1 MNRRTRLVDAFVS
14 PDSYGLVLV
23 LIVTTYA
30 LAVSQSTSPLI
41 GSVVIF
47 VQIATVWFVL
57 RTARARRAARAVA
70 LIVLAGAGVIA
81 VTGGVIGGTGSQL
94 AILLASAV
102 LYLIAPVVVVRHLI
116 GRSVVDLDSVLGVI
130 ASYLL
135 IGMFFA
141 FVYRLIGVVD
151 PAPFFGDG
159 GEATPSQAL
168 FFSFTT
174 YSTTGYGNLVPAE
187 SVGQTLAVAEMIIGQ
202 LFLIT
207 ALGKV
212 VSVWSPIRTTPDHP
226 TPTDDIQGARAP
238 DRLSART
245 R

>member
-1 MNRRTRLVDAFVS
+1 MNRRTRLVEAFVS

-23 LIVTTYA
+23 LIFLTYA
-30 LAVSQSTSPLI
+30 LAVSQSPSPLI
-41 GSVVIF
+41 GSIVVF

-57 RTARARRAARAVA
+57 RTARARRAARAAA
-70 LIVLAGAGVIA
+70 LIVFGVTAAVA
-81 VTGGVIGGTGSQL
+81 VTGGVIGGTGSQT
-94 AILLASAV
+94 AILLASTV
-102 LYLIAPVVVVRHLI
+102 LYLIAPVVVVQHLI
-116 GRSVVDLDSVLGVI
+116 GRSVVDRETVLGVI
-130 ASYLL
+130 AAYLL

-151 PAPFFGDG
+151 PDPFFGAG
-159 GEATPSQAL
+159 GDATPSQAL

-187 SVGQTLAVAEMIIGQ
+187 SLGQTLAVAEMIIGQ

-212 VSVWSPIRTTPDHP
+212 VSVWSPIGKSRDET
-226 TPTDDIQGARAP
+226 AP
-238 DRLSART
+238 GDGSGSA
-245 R
+245 

>member
-1 MNRRTRLVDAFVS
+1 VNRRTRLWEAFVS

-23 LIVTTYA
+23 LIVATYV
-30 LAVSQSTSPLI
+30 LAVSQGSSPLL
-41 GSVVIF
+41 GSAVVF

-57 RTARARRAARAVA
+57 RTARAQRAVRTTA
-70 LIVLAGAGVIA
+70 FVILLVTGIVA

-102 LYLIAPVVVVRHLI
+102 LYLIAPLVVVRHLI
-116 GRSVVDLDSVLGVI
+116 GRSVVDRETVLGVI
-130 ASYLL
+130 AAYLL

-141 FVYRLIGVVD
+141 FVYRVVGVVEPD
-151 PAPFFGDG
+151 PFFGSG
-159 GEATPSQAL
+159 GEANPSQAL

-174 YSTTGYGNLVPAE
+174 YSTTGYGNLVPVG
-187 SVGQTLAVAEMIIGQ
+187 SLGQTLAVAEMIIGQ

-212 VSVWSPIRTTPDHP
+212 VSVWSPLGKTRDNASS
-226 TPTDDIQGARAP
+226 DASAP
-238 DRLSART
+238 PR
-245 R
+245 

>member
-1 MNRRTRLVDAFVS
+1 VTSEGRPITRRTRLVEAFVS

-23 LIVTTYA
+23 LIVATYA
-30 LAVSQSTSPLI
+30 LAVSQSSSPLI
-41 GSVVIF
+41 GTVVVF

-57 RTARARRAARAVA
+57 RTARAHRAARAAA
-70 LIVLAGAGVIA
+70 LIVLGIAGAVA
-81 VTGGVIGGTGSQL
+81 VTGGVIGGTGSQV
-94 AILLASAV
+94 AILLASTV

-116 GRSVVDLDSVLGVI
+116 GRSVVDRETVLGVI
-130 ASYLL
+130 AAYLL

-151 PAPFFGDG
+151 PDPFFGAG

-174 YSTTGYGNLVPAE
+174 YSTTGYGNLVPAK
-187 SVGQTLAVAEMIIGQ
+187 SLGQTMAVAEMIIGQ

-207 ALGKV
+207 AVGKV
-212 VSVWSPIRTTPDHP
+212 ISVWSPIGRSRDE
-226 TPTDDIQGARAP
+226 AP
-238 DRLSART
+238 ASGDGSRSA
-245 R
+245 